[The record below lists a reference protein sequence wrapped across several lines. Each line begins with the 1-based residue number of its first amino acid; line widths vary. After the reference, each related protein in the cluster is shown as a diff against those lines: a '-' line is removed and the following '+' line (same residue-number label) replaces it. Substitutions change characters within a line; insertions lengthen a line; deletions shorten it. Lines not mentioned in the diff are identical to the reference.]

1 MVVIRLA
8 RVGAKHEP
16 KYRVTVADKK
26 FAATK
31 RFIEVVGHFNPS
43 PRGKDVGLQLDMDKI
58 NGWIKK
64 GAQPSERV
72 HSLIRKFTGAPSTYV
87 PKPASAPKKE
97 KAAAAPKA

>member
-8 RVGAKHEP
+8 RFGSKHEP

-43 PRGKDVGLQLDMDKI
+43 PRGKEQGLVLEMDKI
-58 NGWIKK
+58 NDWIKK
-64 GAQPSERV
+64 GAQPSETVR
-72 HSLIRKFTGAPSTYV
+72 SLIRKVQPTA
-87 PKPASAPKKE
+87 
-97 KAAAAPKA
+97 KA